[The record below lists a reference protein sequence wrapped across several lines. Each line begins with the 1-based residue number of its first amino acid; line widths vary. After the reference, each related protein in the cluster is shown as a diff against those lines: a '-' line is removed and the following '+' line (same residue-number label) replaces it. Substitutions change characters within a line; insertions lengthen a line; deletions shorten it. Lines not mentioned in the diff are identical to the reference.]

1 MPFAIELL
9 FDPQAEKAV
18 RHFGNILE
26 KNHIPSTLTPAGAG
40 PHLSIAGF
48 KAKRKAPLQTLLK
61 KTSGQTIRFSFQ
73 FSGVGVF
80 KAEGVLFLKPVIT
93 PKLLK
98 IHAQLHDAIKDKVG
112 GDNVHYF
119 PKSWIP
125 HCTLAMGLTSAQLK
139 KAVKLLKGLKPRVK
153 GVYRRLALVEFY
165 PVKEVFSF
173 PLKSPKPRP

>member
-18 RHFGNILE
+18 RRFGKLLE

-48 KAKRKAPLQTLLK
+48 KARRKAPLQALLK
-61 KTSGQTIRFSFQ
+61 KTSGQTLRFAFK

-93 PKLLK
+93 PRLLK
-98 IHAQLHDAIKDKVG
+98 IHAQLHEAIKDQVG
-112 GDNVHYF
+112 GDNAHYF
-119 PKSWIP
+119 PKRWIP
-125 HCTLAMGLTSAQLK
+125 HCTLAMGLTPAQLR
-139 KAVKLLKGLKPRVK
+139 KAVKLLKALKPRVK
-153 GVYRRLALVEFY
+153 GVYRKLALVEFY

-173 PLKSPKPRP
+173 SLKTPKH